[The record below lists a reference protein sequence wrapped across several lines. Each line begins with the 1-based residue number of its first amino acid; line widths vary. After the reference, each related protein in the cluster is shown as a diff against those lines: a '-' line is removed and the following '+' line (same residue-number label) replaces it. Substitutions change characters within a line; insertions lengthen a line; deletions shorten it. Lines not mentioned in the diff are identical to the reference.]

1 MTENK
6 NKPNILF
13 LVIDSLR
20 ADKCYENQR
29 YCITPNLDKMIRGG
43 TYFSQAISPSDATTL
58 SIRSMFTGLLSFKT
72 GTIKK
77 DNLNSNSELKIP
89 TIISVLKNLGYGIVG
104 KVPSFVSLDSL
115 YSAFDYNDR
124 FSVEKQWPRLDDG
137 MGLEIINKLKT
148 NIQDPWFY
156 YIHVLD
162 VHSKIKPGMMPLI
175 IPEKYD
181 KEQFGKSK
189 YERAISSMDYWL
201 GKIMENINLENT
213 IVIVTADHGSFI
225 PHYQNKIK
233 ISLEESTV
241 VAPPNIKIPK
251 ILNPLKRKMY
261 TIIKNKSEENV
272 LSKIKKL
279 SLTEYDKRNLL
290 CLYDKNPF
298 RVLYDELIRVP
309 LLFLGK
315 DVPSGKIFTQ
325 QVSTRDIFP
334 TITEILQL
342 DENIKTDGRSL
353 YSVIKGTGENEEE
366 PLFIQ
371 SSFPMEK
378 ENGYLVGIRTSE
390 YKYNRSID
398 NPTKNVFLYD
408 LQKDPKEEEN
418 IANQQQNMVDKYEKI
433 LKKYLNQMKSQN
445 IEHKTDEEKIIEDE
459 LKKLGYI

>member
-1 MTENK
+1 
-6 NKPNILF
+6 
-13 LVIDSLR
+13 
-20 ADKCYENQR
+20 
-29 YCITPNLDKMIRGG
+29 
-43 TYFSQAISPSDATTL
+43 
-58 SIRSMFTGLLSFKT
+58 
-72 GTIKK
+72 
-77 DNLNSNSELKIP
+77 
-89 TIISVLKNLGYGIVG
+89 
-104 KVPSFVSLDSL
+104 
-115 YSAFDYNDR
+115 
-124 FSVEKQWPRLDDG
+124 
-137 MGLEIINKLKT
+137 
-148 NIQDPWFY
+148 
-156 YIHVLD
+156 
-162 VHSKIKPGMMPLI
+162 
-175 IPEKYD
+175 
-181 KEQFGKSK
+181 
-189 YERAISSMDYWL
+189 
-201 GKIMENINLENT
+201 
-213 IVIVTADHGSFI
+213 
-225 PHYQNKIK
+225 
-233 ISLEESTV
+233 
-241 VAPPNIKIPK
+241 
-251 ILNPLKRKMY
+251 
-261 TIIKNKSEENV
+261 
-272 LSKIKKL
+272 
-279 SLTEYDKRNLL
+279 TEYDKRNLL